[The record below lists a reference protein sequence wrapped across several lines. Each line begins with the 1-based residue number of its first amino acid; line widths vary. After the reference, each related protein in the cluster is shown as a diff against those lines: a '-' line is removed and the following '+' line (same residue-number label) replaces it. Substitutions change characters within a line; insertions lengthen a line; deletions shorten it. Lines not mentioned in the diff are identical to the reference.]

1 MWNKIITFMLQNNTF
16 KQTVAKNSFW
26 LLFWEFAARLFTFF
40 ISIRVARS
48 LWVIDFGT
56 YNFVMTFVTLFVL
69 VVDFGLWN
77 LTFRELSKNPSNS
90 SKYFVNVIFIKIVLS
105 ILVLIAAFIVSK
117 LYLDSAVYLWLI
129 IVFLLHSIIVNIS
142 EFLRVFFRPIEKM
155 EKEAFLKILSGL
167 ILLVCTVFFLQ
178 ISASIQYVFYWFLT
192 SSVINLFIS
201 LIYVNRHF
209 KFHKNSID
217 LKFMKGILQMSIPFF
232 LGWIFIY
239 FYSDINIVLLK
250 FLKGEDYVWLFSAPY
265 RLLSYIYIIFNVF
278 SLAMFKKLVD
288 ASKDHIRFNRIINK
302 FAKYNLFL
310 AVFLSLF
317 LFLLGKYVLWI
328 IYWTQYL
335 SSFGVL
341 QILSVILIFKSI
353 SYVYWN
359 WLTAISKEYT
369 RLYIQI
375 FIAALNVSAN
385 LILIPRFG
393 IMWAAYSLLISE
405 IFLML
410 AYFYFTKRYI
420 KKI

>member
-1 MWNKIITFMLQNNTF
+1 MLQNTSF

-77 LTFRELSKNPSNS
+77 LTFRELSKSPNDSW
-90 SKYFVNVIFIKIVLS
+90 KYLTNVIFIKVIISVF
-105 ILVLIAAFIVSK
+105 VLIAAFIVSK

-155 EKEAFLKILSGL
+155 EKEAFLKILSWI
-167 ILLVCTVFFLQ
+167 ILLISTIFFLQ
-178 ISASIQYVFYWFLT
+178 ISASIQYVFYGFLT
-192 SSVINLFIS
+192 SSIINLIIS

-209 KFHKNSID
+209 KFPKNSID
-217 LKFMKGILQMSIPFF
+217 LKFIKQILKMSIPFF

-239 FYSDINIVLLK
+239 FYSDINVVLLK
-250 FLKGEDYVWLFSAPY
+250 FLKWESYVWLFSAPY
-265 RLLSYIYIIFNVF
+265 RLLSYVYIIFNVF

-288 ASKDHIRFNRIINK
+288 ASKDRIRFKHIINK

-310 AVFLSLF
+310 SLFLSLF
-317 LFLLGKYVLWI
+317 LILLGKYVLLI
-328 IYWTQYL
+328 IYWSEYI

-341 QILSVILIFKSI
+341 QILSIILIFKSI

-375 FIAALNVSAN
+375 FIAVLNVSAN
-385 LILIPRFG
+385 LLLIPRFG

-405 IFLML
+405 IFLMF
-410 AYFYFTKRYI
+410 AYVYFTKKYI
-420 KKI
+420 KK